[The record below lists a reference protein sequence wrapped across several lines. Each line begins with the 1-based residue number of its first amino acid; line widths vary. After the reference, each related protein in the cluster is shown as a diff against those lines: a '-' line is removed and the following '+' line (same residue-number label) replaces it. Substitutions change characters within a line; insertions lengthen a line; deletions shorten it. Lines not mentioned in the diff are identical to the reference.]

1 MPTMS
6 EVNRPVLSLAAALG
20 AIGVAA
26 AAYASHAGKAE
37 LAIAANFLLL
47 HAPVLLGIAL
57 IKGNRFATLAIYVLL
72 VALLL
77 FAGDLAMRD
86 LTGLPLFPFAAP
98 LGGAGLI
105 LGWVVLAAS
114 AWTGR

>member
-6 EVNRPVLSLAAALG
+6 EISRPLMTIAALLG
-20 AIGVAA
+20 ATGVAA
-26 AAYASHAGKAE
+26 AAYASHGGKAD

-47 HAPVLLGIAL
+47 HAPVLLGVAL
-57 IKGNRFATLAIYVLL
+57 IRANRVATIAAWVML

-77 FAGDLAMRD
+77 FAGDLAMHD
-86 LTGLPLFPFAAP
+86 LRGGTLFPFAAP
-98 LGGAGLI
+98 LGGVGLI
-105 LGWVVLAAS
+105 VGWVVLAVS